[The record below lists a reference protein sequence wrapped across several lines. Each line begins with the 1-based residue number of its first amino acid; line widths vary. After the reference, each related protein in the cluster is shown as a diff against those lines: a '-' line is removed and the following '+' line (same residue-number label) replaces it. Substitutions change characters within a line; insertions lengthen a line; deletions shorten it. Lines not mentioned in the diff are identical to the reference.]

1 MKLSIY
7 KLVMIMA
14 ASALA
19 VSSCKKIE
27 ITPQNIVPPADA
39 FKTEADLAKALAG
52 AYAQLREGGYY
63 GSRYPRVAE
72 YLSDRI
78 DGSLLTGYDADIY
91 NFKSSADNGTGDNY
105 ANPYVMIQRAN
116 TVLENLGLAGSDAV
130 RTKYEGEARFLRALG
145 HFDVVKFFAQPYG
158 FTADNSQPGVV
169 IKTTSA
175 FEGNRT
181 RNTVAEVY
189 TAILNDLRIANNQLP
204 AANGNYYASRNA
216 ARALLARVFFQM
228 NKFDSAYFYSNLV
241 ITTGTAVFDNS
252 AAFVT
257 QRFDSTIAGVIKNP
271 EAIFTLGNEA
281 NAFLP
286 WDGLRNNAVDTLNL
300 GLRINSGTYA
310 AGTLSNDRR
319 KVWYSN
325 NTGTYG
331 IKKYK
336 NPKFVL
342 PLMHITE
349 MKLIRAESAGE
360 LNQNLSV
367 AIGDINDIT
376 NRAYGGTVAPLP
388 GGASAGQIIFLVR
401 EQRKLEMIYEG
412 DDRLQQVKRIGAKG
426 ETSNIG
432 SASWNCY
439 GLILQFPA
447 SEVNINTNF
456 VPNPQGNCSR

>member
-1 MKLSIY
+1 
-7 KLVMIMA
+7 MA

-39 FKTEADLAKALAG
+39 FKTEADLTKALSG

-63 GSRYPRVAE
+63 GSRYTRVAE

-91 NFKSSADNGTGDNY
+91 NFKSSADNGTGDTY
-105 ANPYVMIQRAN
+105 SNPYVMIQRAN
-116 TVLENLGLAGSDAV
+116 TVIENLSLAGSDAV
-130 RTKYEGEARFLRALG
+130 KTKYEGEARFLRALG

-158 FTADNSQPGVV
+158 FTVGNTHPGVV

-175 FEGNRT
+175 FEGNRA

-189 TAILNDLRIANNQLP
+189 NAILNDLRLANNLLP
-204 AANGNYYASRNA
+204 AANGNYYANRNA

-228 NKFDSAYFYSNLV
+228 NRFDSAYYYSNLV
-241 ITTGTAVFDNS
+241 ITTGAASFDNS

-281 NAFLP
+281 NAVLP

-310 AGTLSNDRR
+310 AGSLSNDRR

-325 NTGTYG
+325 NAGTYG

-342 PLMHITE
+342 PLLHITE

-360 LNQNLSV
+360 LNQNLAV
-367 AIGDINDIT
+367 AIADINDIT

-388 GGASAGQIIFLVR
+388 GGASAAQIIFLVR

-426 ETSNIG
+426 ENSNIG
-432 SASWNCY
+432 GAPWNCY

-447 SEVNINTNF
+447 SEVNINTSF
-456 VPNPQGNCSR
+456 IPNPQGSCSR

>member
-1 MKLSIY
+1 MKLSMN
-7 KLVMIMA
+7 KLVVLLA

-19 VSSCKKIE
+19 FTGCKKIE
-27 ITPQNIVPPADA
+27 ITPKNIVPPADA
-39 FKTEADLAKALAG
+39 FKTEADLTKALSG

-63 GSRYPRVAE
+63 GNRFQKVAE
-72 YLSDRI
+72 YLSDHI
-78 DGSLLTGYDADIY
+78 DGSNLTGYDADIY
-91 NFKSSADNGTGDNY
+91 NFRSSADNGTADNY
-105 ANPYVMIQRAN
+105 SNPYVLIQRAN
-116 TVLENLGLAGSDAV
+116 TVLENLSLAGSDAIKN
-130 RTKYEGEARFLRALG
+130 KYEGEARFLRALG

-158 FTADNSQPGVV
+158 FTTDNSHPGVV

-175 FEGNRT
+175 FEGSRS

-189 TAILNDLRIANNQLP
+189 TAILNDLRAANNLLP
-204 AANGNYYASRNA
+204 AANGNYYANQNA

-228 NKFDSAYFYSNLV
+228 NKFDSAYYYSNLV
-241 ITTGTAVFDNS
+241 ITTGPATFDNS

-257 QRFDSTIAGVIKNP
+257 RRFDSTIAGVIKNP

-286 WDGLRNNAVDTLNL
+286 WDGLRNNAVDSLNL
-300 GLRINSGTYA
+300 AIRINAGTYA
-310 AGTLSNDRR
+310 AGSLSNDRR

-325 NTGTYG
+325 NAGTYG
-331 IKKYK
+331 IKKYQ

-342 PLMHITE
+342 PLLHITE
-349 MKLIRAESAGE
+349 MKLIRAESAAE
-360 LNQNLSV
+360 LNQNLAV

-388 GGASAGQIIFLVR
+388 GAASAAQIKSLVR
-401 EQRKLEMIYEG
+401 DQRKLEMIFEG
-412 DDRLQQVKRIGAKG
+412 DDRLQQVKRIGAAG
-426 ETSNIG
+426 EPSNIG
-432 SASWNCY
+432 TAPWNCY

-456 VPNPQGNCSR
+456 LPNPQGNCSR

>member
-7 KLVMIMA
+7 KNILIFA
-14 ASALA
+14 AAGIA
-19 VSSCKKIE
+19 FSSCKKIE
-27 ITPQNIVPPADA
+27 ITPKGIVPPSEA
-39 FKTEADLAKALAG
+39 FKTEADLTKALAG

-63 GSRYPRVAE
+63 GNRFQKVAE

-91 NFKSSADNGTGDNY
+91 NFKSSADNGTGDSY
-105 ANPYVMIQRAN
+105 SNPYVVIQRAN
-116 TVLENLGLAGSDAV
+116 TVIENLNLGGSDAIKA
-130 RTKYEGEARFLRALG
+130 KYEGEAKFLRALG
-145 HFDVVKFFAQPYG
+145 HFDAVKFFAQPYG
-158 FTADNSQPGVV
+158 FTADNSHPGVV

-175 FEGNRT
+175 FEGNRA

-189 TAILNDLRIANNQLP
+189 NAILNDLRTASNLLP
-204 AANGNYYASRNA
+204 ASNGNYYANKNA

-228 NKFDSAYFYSNLV
+228 NKFDSAYYYSNLV
-241 ITTGTAVFDNS
+241 ITTGSATFDNS

-286 WDGLRNNAVDTLNL
+286 WDGLRNNATDSLNL
-300 GLRINSGTYA
+300 GLRINTATYA

-325 NTGTYG
+325 NAGVYG

-349 MKLIRAESAGE
+349 MKLIRAESAAE
-360 LNQNLSV
+360 LNSNLSV

-388 GGASAGQIIFLVR
+388 GGASAAQIKSLVR
-401 EQRKLEMIYEG
+401 DQRKLEMIFEG
-412 DDRLQQVKRIGAKG
+412 DDRLQQVKRIGARG
-426 ETSNIG
+426 EPSSMGT
-432 SASWNCY
+432 APWNCY

-447 SEVNINTNF
+447 SEVNINTSF
-456 VPNPQGNCSR
+456 TPNPQGNCSR

>member
-1 MKLSIY
+1 MKLQIN
-7 KLVMIMA
+7 KLVLLLA
-14 ASALA
+14 TSAFVA
-19 VSSCKKIE
+19 GGCKKIE
-27 ITPQNIVPPADA
+27 ITPQNIVPPAEA
-39 FKTEADLAKALAG
+39 FKTEADLTKALAG

-63 GSRYPRVAE
+63 GERIVRVAE

-91 NFKSSADNGTGDNY
+91 NFRSSADNGTGDSY
-105 ANPYVMIQRAN
+105 ANPYITIQRAN
-116 TVLENLGLAGSDAV
+116 TVIENLSLASSDAI
-130 RTKYEGEARFLRALG
+130 RTRYEGEAKFLRALG
-145 HFDVVKFFAQPYG
+145 HFDAVKLFAQPYG
-158 FTADNSQPGVV
+158 FTTDNSHNGVV

-181 RNTVAEVY
+181 RNTVAQVY
-189 TAILNDLRIANNQLP
+189 TAVVSDLRSAEALLP
-204 AANGNYYASRNA
+204 AATGNYYANRNA
-216 ARALLARVFFQM
+216 ARALLARVYFQM
-228 NKFDSAYFYSNLV
+228 NRFDSAYYYSNLV

-257 QRFDSTIAGVIKNP
+257 QRYDSTIGGVIKNP

-281 NAFLP
+281 NAVQP
-286 WDGLRNNAVDTLNL
+286 WGGLRNNAVDSLNL
-300 GLRINSGTYA
+300 GLRLNLATYT

-325 NTGTYG
+325 NAGTYG

-336 NPKFVL
+336 NSKFVL
-342 PLMHITE
+342 PLLHITE
-349 MKLIRAESAGE
+349 MKLIRAESAAE

-388 GGASAGQIIFLVR
+388 GSASAGQIRFLVR
-401 EQRKLEMIYEG
+401 EQRKLELIFEG

-426 ETSNIG
+426 ETSNMG
-432 SASWNCY
+432 AAPWNCY

-456 VPNPQGNCSR
+456 TPNPQGNCSR